1 MEATTTDTTTNLPPK
16 VQKTT
21 FTFKSDLRKSQFDSR
36 PCCGIILALRTSPT
50 AIVNN
55 TTEREEYSFAW
66 IANYEYINYA
76 LSHLEQYGFTRQKTQ
91 FIPYSSKI
99 NWINKYPHAFPYVDC
114 DIGGN
119 VSGFPHWSPHSQSAL
134 DIPPEIVHVAIQ
146 PSTTSAIARSVGS
159 VGKLPPALSATLAGS
174 KKGSSGSGSHASKLS
189 NTILA
194 NNERNALHNEI
205 YNYFKWLSDTVSELE
220 TTEVGRRSVKKADL
234 TASSLRGLLIKMEG
248 AFKCIGQQ
256 KKKQSSGGSSDENRK
271 DGPGGEDSTRTTTTF
286 PLLEEALLTEMATLA
301 AIDDE
306 AQKKIK
312 AKIKEEASERKKV
325 AHWEPLD
332 FELMFAKLEKY
343 KEEHGHPNVPVK
355 YAKDIQLGGWV
366 SGLRTKKKA
375 YDKDGGGSGGGGG
388 DVGGGMMDM
397 EEEAGWSL
405 GNEGEGGAPAAAAGG
420 GGDVSAAVAGG
431 VPGVNQKYLTPDRIS
446 RLEAI
451 GFLWSMSRPK
461 NKSKSWD
468 ERLSDLQTYHEENGS
483 YKVPRNT
490 GLGEWLHNQ
499 RTLYGKRDHKFMTNK
514 AHRMEAIG
522 YEFNIREST
531 AVSWDERFQ
540 QLVEFHSNNGHF
552 DVPSPV
558 SEETIQATSGAERER
573 LEQQNKFYKWV
584 LRLHNEYRGK
594 IFSMFVMFCCFS
606 YHYLLSDSICILF
619 FFSIRKGYTLQAQRR
634 PYRKAQVD

>member
-1 MEATTTDTTTNLPPK
+1 MDATNDNTNLPPK

-36 PCCGIILALRTSPT
+36 PCSGVIVALRSSPT
-50 AIVNN
+50 TTTN

-66 IANYEYINYA
+66 IANYDTINYA
-76 LSHLEQYGFTRQKTQ
+76 LSHLEQYGFTRDKTQ

-114 DIGGN
+114 DIGGT
-119 VSGFPHWSPHSQSAL
+119 VSGFPHWSPQSQSAL

-146 PSTTSAIARSVGS
+146 PSTSVAIARSAHGRN

-174 KKGSSGSGSHASKLS
+174 KKGSSYTGGSSKLS

-205 YNYFKWLSDTVSELE
+205 YNYFKWLSEQVSELE

-234 TASSLRGLLIKMEG
+234 SAGSLRGLLVKMEG
-248 AFKCIGQQ
+248 AFKYIGQQQ
-256 KKKQSSGGSSDENRK
+256 KKKKSSSSSSSSLENKGGDGSEDASSQ
-271 DGPGGEDSTRTTTTF
+271 TRTF

-312 AKIKEEASERKKV
+312 AKSKEEANERKKV

-332 FELMFAKLEKY
+332 FEVMFAKLVSY

-355 YAKDIQLGGWV
+355 YSKDVQLGGWV

-375 YDKDGGGSGGGGG
+375 YDKDGG
-388 DVGGGMMDM
+388 DVTMDM

-405 GNEGEGGAPAAAAGG
+405 GNNEGEGGAASGGGDAAAAAAGG
-420 GGDVSAAVAGG
+420 I
-431 VPGVNQKYLTPDRIS
+431 PGVNQKYLTAERIS
-446 RLEAI
+446 RLEEI
-451 GFLWSMSRPK
+451 GFSWSMSKPK
-461 NKSKSWD
+461 NKAKSWD

-499 RTLYGKRDHKFMTNK
+499 RTLYGKRDHKFMSNK

-540 QLVEFHSNNGHF
+540 QLVEFHNNNGHF
-552 DVPSPV
+552 EVPSPV
-558 SEETIQATSGAERER
+558 SEETIQATSGAEREE
-573 LEQQNKFYKWV
+573 LEQKNKFYKWV
-584 LRLHNEYRGK
+584 MRLHNEYRGK
-594 IFSMFVMFCCFS
+594 RNFDCVFVRVCCCPCES
-606 YHYLLSDSICILF
+606 NVSLTIPYLLIQYVT

-634 PYRKAQVD
+634 THRKAQVD